1 MDWRARDIGLRVGGH
16 RGASAV
22 APENTYAAFER
33 AVADGGV
40 YTETD
45 VRATSD
51 GALVLVHDAALDRT
65 TDGRGPV
72 SAITLERLRELDAGS
87 WFGEAFRGERVPELP
102 EFLAW
107 IESRAPFGAAIEVK
121 AKGVGGAVAGMAWA
135 SSARD
140 RLCIYAFDAEE
151 IRAAKAVAPDLPCV
165 LLLRLTDAP
174 GEVVSRIDACG
185 ADGADV
191 PWQWNAVPLLAEMR
205 QRGFLIG
212 GGSDEG
218 GKTARA
224 QVELG
229 VDMID
234 TDDPA
239 ALLAA
244 VRGLAGEHTEV
255 RP

>member
-1 MDWRARDIGLRVGGH
+1 VDWRARGVGLRVGGH
-16 RGASAV
+16 RGASAA

-33 AVADGGV
+33 AIADGGV

-45 VRATSD
+45 VRSSSD
-51 GALVLVHDAALDRT
+51 GALVLVHDATLDRT
-65 TDGRGPV
+65 TDGSGHV
-72 SAITLERLRELDAGS
+72 SARTLAEMRELDAGS
-87 WFGEAFRGERVPELP
+87 WFDESFRGQRIPELP
-102 EFLAW
+102 DFLAW

-121 AKGVGGAVAGMAWA
+121 ARGVGGAGATAAWA

-151 IRAAKAVAPDLPCV
+151 IRAAKAAAPELPCI
-165 LLLRLTDAP
+165 LLLRLTDDP
-174 GEVVSRIDACG
+174 GQVIGRIEACG

-191 PWQWNAVPLLAEMR
+191 PWQWNAVELLAAMR
-205 QRGFLIG
+205 ERGWLIG

-218 GKTARA
+218 GQAAREL
-224 QVELG
+224 VELG
-229 VDMID
+229 VDIID

-244 VRGLAGEHTEV
+244 VRRLSDSDG
-255 RP
+255 R

>member
-1 MDWRARDIGLRVGGH
+1 VDWRARGVGLRVGGH

-33 AVADGGV
+33 AIADGGV

-51 GALVLVHDAALDRT
+51 GALVLVHDATLDRT
-65 TDGRGPV
+65 TNGSGPV
-72 SAITLERLRELDAGS
+72 AALTLEELRKLDAGA
-87 WFGEAFRGERVPELP
+87 WFDASFSGERVPELP
-102 EFLAW
+102 EFLTW

-121 AKGVGGAVAGMAWA
+121 ARGVGGAVAAAAWA
-135 SSARD
+135 SAARD

-151 IRAAKAVAPDLPCV
+151 IVGAKSAAPDLPCI
-165 LLLRLTDAP
+165 LLLRLTDDP
-174 GEVVSRIDACG
+174 DKVVGRIDACG

-191 PWQWNAVPLLAEMR
+191 PWQWNAVELLANMR
-205 QRGFLIG
+205 TRGWLVG

-218 GKTARA
+218 GHAAREL
-224 QVELG
+224 VEQG
-229 VDMID
+229 VDVID

-244 VRGLAGEHTEV
+244 VARLPDSSG
-255 RP
+255 R

>member
-1 MDWRARDIGLRVGGH
+1 VDWRARGIGLRVGGH

-22 APENTYAAFER
+22 APENTYAAFGR
-33 AVADGGV
+33 AIADGGS

-45 VRATSD
+45 VRASSD
-51 GALVLVHDAALDRT
+51 GALVLVHDSTVDRT
-65 TDGRGPV
+65 TDGSGPV
-72 SAITLERLRELDAGS
+72 ADLTLDELRRLDAGS
-87 WFGEAFRGERVPELP
+87 WFDETFRGQRIPELP
-102 EFLAW
+102 DFLSW
-107 IESRAPFGAAIEVK
+107 IESRGPFGAAIEIK
-121 AKGVGGAVAGMAWA
+121 ARGVGGRVAQMAWA

-151 IRAAKAVAPDLPCV
+151 IIAAKAAAPELPCV
-165 LLLRLTDAP
+165 LLLRLSDDP
-174 GEVVSRIDACG
+174 GQVIARIDACG

-191 PWQWNAVPLLAEMR
+191 PWQWNAVDLLAGMR
-205 QRGFLIG
+205 DRGWLIG

-218 GKTARA
+218 GRAAREL
-224 QVELG
+224 VEQG

-244 VRGLAGEHTEV
+244 VRALPGNDG
-255 RP
+255 R

>member
-1 MDWRARDIGLRVGGH
+1 VDWRARGIGLRVGGH
-16 RGASAV
+16 RGASAA

-33 AVADGGV
+33 AIADGGV

-45 VRATSD
+45 VRASSD
-51 GALVLVHDAALDRT
+51 GALVLVHDPTLDRT
-65 TDGRGPV
+65 TDGSGPV
-72 SAITLERLRELDAGS
+72 AALTLEELRGLDAGS
-87 WFGEAFRGERVPELP
+87 WFDETFRGQRIPELP
-102 EFLAW
+102 DFLSW
-107 IESRAPFGAAIEVK
+107 IESRAPFGAAIEIK
-121 AKGVGGAVAGMAWA
+121 ARGVGARVAQMAWA

-151 IRAAKAVAPDLPCV
+151 IIAAKAVAPDLPCV
-165 LLLRLTDAP
+165 LLLRLSDDP
-174 GEVVSRIDACG
+174 GQVIARIDACG

-191 PWQWNAVPLLAEMR
+191 PWQWNAVDLLAGMR
-205 QRGFLIG
+205 DRGWLIG

-218 GKTARA
+218 GRAAREL
-224 QVELG
+224 VEQG

-244 VRGLAGEHTEV
+244 VRSLPGSDG
-255 RP
+255 R